1 MLRNMKILITGTQGL
16 AKELGAVLG
25 SSNQV
30 NLVSR
35 SNGFDINNVAEW
47 GSNFLDYD
55 SVFNCAYSGYAQV
68 SVLEFF
74 YNAWKHNTAK
84 QIVTIGSRAITFK
97 RSEGEQGYWAYRT
110 HKQALQHTHDSML
123 LDAKCDMKI
132 INPGP
137 IDTDMIRHISCVK
150 LDAKIL
156 AHQIQN
162 IANNPILKRVDLWL

>member
-1 MLRNMKILITGTQGL
+1 MKILITGTQGL
-16 AKELGAVLG
+16 AKELGAILG
-25 SSNQV
+25 DTNQV
-30 NLVSR
+30 VLVSR
-35 SNGFDINNVAEW
+35 SNGFDINNISQW

-74 YNAWKHNTAK
+74 YNAWKHNASK
-84 QIVTIGSRAITFK
+84 QIVTVGSRVITFK

-110 HKQALQHTHDSML
+110 HKQTLQHAHDSML

-137 IDTDMIRHISCVK
+137 INTTMIQHISCAK
-150 LDAKIL
+150 MDAGAL
-156 AHQIQN
+156 ALQIQD